1 LKKEPKDFAYQ
12 GHPPLAHLPRRPEAI
27 SKSVLVLFSNYT
39 LARTAKLNDVHPE
52 TYLRDVLTKIAEGH
66 KISRIDAL
74 FPWNIKPHN

>member
-1 LKKEPKDFAYQ
+1 MPIKGTPHWPICPGGRRQ
-12 GHPPLAHLPRRPEAI
+12 LARAFWFF
-27 SKSVLVLFSNYT
+27 FSNYT